1 MKKLTYLL
9 LALVLLASPILTGCQ
24 QDILPDTDVSG
35 QILNLYGMDPYTLDP
50 AVAGDATSNTY
61 ITQLFSG
68 LVRLDEDLEPAPDI
82 AQSWQVSQDG
92 RTYTFQLRSDVL
104 FHDGRPVT
112 AEDFSY
118 SWQRACDPDTGSQ
131 TAATYLGD
139 IVGVKA
145 VLAGEADEISGVRV
159 LDDYTLEVTID
170 EPKAYFLSKLAYV
183 TAFVVDRNN
192 VESAD
197 DWWRQPNGTGPFK
210 LKQWSEDN
218 FLTLERNELYYGDLA
233 RLDFVV
239 FYLLAGRPMD
249 MYETG
254 VIDVSPV
261 NAAYID
267 KVRDEAGPF
276 YQDLVVVPQLSFYFI
291 GFNSSKPPFDDANI
305 RLAFSMA
312 LDRDKLVSLVYKD
325 TVEPAAGIL
334 PPGLPGY
341 NDDLAGITYDV
352 DRARQLIADSAYGD
366 VSNLPP
372 ITLTAIGWG
381 GLIAQE
387 LEAIISQW
395 RTNLGVEVKVRQLE
409 PERYLYYLKQE
420 KNELFYMGWI
430 ADYPHPQNFLEVL
443 FHSQADNNWAD
454 YSNPELD
461 ALLEMAAVETDG
473 ELSLELYQQAE
484 QMIIEDAACW
494 PFQFGQNYILVK
506 PYVKGY
512 RLSPLGLPILSGV
525 TIEPH

>member
-1 MKKLTYLL
+1 M
-9 LALVLLASPILTGCQ
+9 
-24 QDILPDTDVSG
+24 
-35 QILNLYGMDPYTLDP
+35 
-50 AVAGDATSNTY
+50 
-61 ITQLFSG
+61 
-68 LVRLDEDLEPAPDI
+68 
-82 AQSWQVSQDG
+82 
-92 RTYTFQLRSDVL
+92 
-104 FHDGRPVT
+104 
-112 AEDFSY
+112 
-118 SWQRACDPDTGSQ
+118 
-131 TAATYLGD
+131 
-139 IVGVKA
+139 
-145 VLAGEADEISGVRV
+145 
-159 LDDYTLEVTID
+159 
-170 EPKAYFLSKLAYV
+170 
-183 TAFVVDRNN
+183 
-192 VESAD
+192 
-197 DWWRQPNGTGPFK
+197 
-210 LKQWSEDN
+210 
-218 FLTLERNELYYGDLA
+218 A

-341 NDDLAGITYDV
+341 NDDLTGITYDV

-420 KNELFYMGWI
+420 KDELFYMGWI

-512 RLSPLGLPILSGV
+512 YLSPLGLPILSGV